1 MTRKTLVVI
10 AALFLLSGCTVITT
24 PEFKLIDI
32 HPSGDAID
40 VSVKKADGTTIE
52 AVREQ
57 GSNAEII
64 GAAVDAA
71 VGL

>member
-1 MTRKTLVVI
+1 MIRKLPAVF
-10 AALFLLSGCTVITT
+10 AALFLLTGCTVITT
-24 PEFKLIDI
+24 PEFKIIDF

-40 VSVKKADGTTIE
+40 VSVKKADGTVIE

>member
-1 MTRKTLVVI
+1 MIRKLPLTI
-10 AALFLLSGCTVITT
+10 AAIFLLGGCTVIST
-24 PEFKLIDI
+24 PEFKVIDF

-57 GSNAEII
+57 GSSAEVI
-64 GAAVDAA
+64 GTVADAA

>member
-1 MTRKTLVVI
+1 MRKLPAVI
-10 AALFLLSGCTVITT
+10 VAISLLTGCTVITT
-24 PEFKLIDI
+24 PEFKLIDF